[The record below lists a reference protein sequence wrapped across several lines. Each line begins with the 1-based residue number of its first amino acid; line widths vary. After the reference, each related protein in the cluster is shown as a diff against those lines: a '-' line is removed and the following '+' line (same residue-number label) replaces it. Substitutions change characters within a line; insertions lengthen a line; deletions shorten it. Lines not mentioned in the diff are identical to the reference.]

1 MNDERTSSRALDLR
15 KTRSRIDYTA
25 IPLACPSWSS
35 SLTMPE
41 TGSTQGT
48 WLWTALTPAMF
59 LAATIPALR
68 GCAARIPQVHDTL
81 PHSGSELR
89 RPRLLRPSWKS
100 IMWNILQK
108 MDAIPEIRRLQP
120 RAEDQIIFCDAEGL
134 ADAADDRARRART
147 RCASPH
153 PPHPNS
159 VGSKRNSKIPLA
171 DRVGER
177 LSPQGPLDMGRTCLR
192 MSVEFIGLMLVSV
205 AALPLL
211 PPIPQ
216 DRSYHRSAVV
226 RAYPFSPRLPHTDCS
241 C

>member
-1 MNDERTSSRALDLR
+1 MNDEPTSSRAVDLR

-25 IPLACPSWSS
+25 VPLACPSWSS
-35 SLTMPE
+35 SMTMPE

-68 GCAARIPQVHDTL
+68 GCAARIPQVHDTV

-89 RPRLLRPSWKS
+89 RPRLLRPS
-100 IMWNILQK
+100 L
-108 MDAIPEIRRLQP
+108 
-120 RAEDQIIFCDAEGL
+120 
-134 ADAADDRARRART
+134 
-147 RCASPH
+147 H
-153 PPHPNS
+153 S

-171 DRVGER
+171 DRVGGR
-177 LSPQGPLDMGRTCLR
+177 LSPQGPLDMGRSCLR
-192 MSVEFIGLMLVSV
+192 MSVEFIGLMLVLV